1 MLADPRIAV
10 TFSDHELLQTGGRT
24 QYPDR
29 VFSDNLARSGFAAPT
44 VMMRRSALVPL
55 WQSGLS
61 VPAVLRQLSRS
72 GWQVARHAT
81 PILLRSDTER
91 PLCIVHAATEADAH
105 RAAVEIRAAFT
116 IGDEA
121 PPKAPVVRR
130 RVGPDKPLDQT

>member
-1 MLADPRIAV
+1 MATARKSASRVRAAAAKAAASDAVAALNANDTAAANLAGEAALGALKNAAAIMG
-10 TFSDHELLQTGGRT
+10 LGGGRRRAEDDID
-24 QYPDR
+24 YS
-29 VFSDNLARSGFAAPT
+29 VGLGEIAAI
-44 VMMRRSALVPL
+44 
-55 WQSGLS
+55 GE
-61 VPAVLRQLSRS
+61 
-72 GWQVARHAT
+72 
-81 PILLRSDTER
+81 RSDTER